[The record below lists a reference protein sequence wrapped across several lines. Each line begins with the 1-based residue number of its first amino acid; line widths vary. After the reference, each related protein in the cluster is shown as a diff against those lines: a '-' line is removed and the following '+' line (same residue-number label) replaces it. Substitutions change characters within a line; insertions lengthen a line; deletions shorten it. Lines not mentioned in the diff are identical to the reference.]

1 MKNLKLN
8 RRSFEITSFI
18 KADDDTAHSRN
29 KILNERLE
37 YAMLLNAVCCGFLNS
52 KLPKIDKSFYTI
64 VKRN

>member
-52 KLPKIDKSFYTI
+52 KTS
-64 VKRN
+64 